1 MAKDPVTE
9 GTTQNNGIHKKQC
22 VIVFSGT
29 NKNVQSKTHR
39 QSSATKEKKQC
50 PTKNYVQS
58 PMILVLARHFENS
71 QSIGTALKSSLPHC
85 FSLVRLRVHIGNIRL
100 LKLIKSGQCTCSS
113 HSSQDI
119 GTSAL
124 EKGWHSLILQN
135 LHRTVQ

>member
-1 MAKDPVTE
+1 M
-9 GTTQNNGIHKKQC
+9 
-22 VIVFSGT
+22 
-29 NKNVQSKTHR
+29 NVQSKTHR
-39 QSSATKEKKQC
+39 QSSATKEKKAVSDKKLC
-50 PTKNYVQS
+50 AKS
-58 PMILVLARHFENS
+58 DDFG
-71 QSIGTALKSSLPHC
+71 IGAAFREFAVMTALKSSLPHC

-119 GTSAL
+119 GASAL